1 MLAEIDVTLH
11 QDKPKQFWS
20 PQNLKVMERIYD
32 YYLRGPYIRKNL
44 SYNSNDVSRKK
55 KFIADKVSIEK
66 QKGERMLFSW
76 DEMTQLG

>member
-1 MLAEIDVTLH
+1 MLAEIYVTLQ
-11 QDKPKQFWS
+11 QDKPKKFWS
-20 PQNLKVMERIYD
+20 PQIKKVMERNYD

-76 DEMTQLG
+76 DEMTQLE

>member
-1 MLAEIDVTLH
+1 MNQTVFGVRYIY
-11 QDKPKQFWS
+11 
-20 PQNLKVMERIYD
+20 KVMERNVD

-76 DEMTQLG
+76 DEMTRLE

>member
-1 MLAEIDVTLH
+1 
-11 QDKPKQFWS
+11 
-20 PQNLKVMERIYD
+20 MERIYD

>member
-1 MLAEIDVTLH
+1 MNQTVFGVRYIY
-11 QDKPKQFWS
+11 
-20 PQNLKVMERIYD
+20 KVMERNVD

-44 SYNSNDVSRKK
+44 SCNSNDVSRKK

-76 DEMTQLG
+76 DEMTQVG

>member
-1 MLAEIDVTLH
+1 MLAEIYVTLQ
-11 QDKPKQFWS
+11 QDKPKKFWS
-20 PQNLKVMERIYD
+20 PQIKKVMERNYD

-76 DEMTQLG
+76 DEMTRLE

>member
-1 MLAEIDVTLH
+1 
-11 QDKPKQFWS
+11 
-20 PQNLKVMERIYD
+20 MERNDD

-44 SYNSNDVSRKK
+44 SYTSNDVSRKK

-76 DEMTQLG
+76 DGMTQLG

>member
-1 MLAEIDVTLH
+1 
-11 QDKPKQFWS
+11 
-20 PQNLKVMERIYD
+20 MERIYE

-44 SYNSNDVSRKK
+44 SYNSNAVSQKK

-76 DEMTQLG
+76 DEMTQLE

>member
-1 MLAEIDVTLH
+1 MLDEVCVTL
-11 QDKPKQFWS
+11 QLDEPNCFWS
-20 PQNLKVMERIYD
+20 PLNLKVMERNDD

-44 SYNSNDVSRKK
+44 SYTSNDVSRKK

-76 DEMTQLG
+76 DEMTQLE

>member
-1 MLAEIDVTLH
+1 MNQTVFGVRYIY
-11 QDKPKQFWS
+11 
-20 PQNLKVMERIYD
+20 KVMERNVD

-44 SYNSNDVSRKK
+44 SCNSNDVSRKK

-76 DEMTQLG
+76 DEMTRLE

>member
-1 MLAEIDVTLH
+1 
-11 QDKPKQFWS
+11 
-20 PQNLKVMERIYD
+20 MERIYD

-44 SYNSNDVSRKK
+44 SYNSNDVSQKK
-55 KFIADKVSIEK
+55 KFIADKVNIEK

>member
-1 MLAEIDVTLH
+1 MNQTVFGVRYIY
-11 QDKPKQFWS
+11 
-20 PQNLKVMERIYD
+20 KVMERNVD

-44 SYNSNDVSRKK
+44 SCNSNDVSRKK

-76 DEMTQLG
+76 DESTYFL

>member
-1 MLAEIDVTLH
+1 MQ
-11 QDKPKQFWS
+11 QDKPKKFWS
-20 PQNLKVMERIYD
+20 PQIKKVMERNYD

-76 DEMTQLG
+76 DEMTQLE

>member
-1 MLAEIDVTLH
+1 
-11 QDKPKQFWS
+11 
-20 PQNLKVMERIYD
+20 MERNDD
-32 YYLRGPYIRKNL
+32 YYLRGPF
-44 SYNSNDVSRKK
+44 NSNDVSRKK

>member
-1 MLAEIDVTLH
+1 
-11 QDKPKQFWS
+11 
-20 PQNLKVMERIYD
+20 MERKDD
-32 YYLRGPYIRKNL
+32 YYLRGPYIRKNF
-44 SYNSNDVSRKK
+44 SFNSNDVSRKK

>member
-1 MLAEIDVTLH
+1 
-11 QDKPKQFWS
+11 
-20 PQNLKVMERIYD
+20 MERNYD
-32 YYLRGPYIRKNL
+32 YYLHGPYIRKNL

-76 DEMTQLG
+76 DEMTQLE

>member
-1 MLAEIDVTLH
+1 
-11 QDKPKQFWS
+11 
-20 PQNLKVMERIYD
+20 MERNYD

-66 QKGERMLFSW
+66 QKEKGCSFHGMR
-76 DEMTQLG
+76 

>member
-1 MLAEIDVTLH
+1 
-11 QDKPKQFWS
+11 
-20 PQNLKVMERIYD
+20 MERIYD

-44 SYNSNDVSRKK
+44 SYNSNDVSQKK
-55 KFIADKVSIEK
+55 KFIVDKVSIEK

>member
-1 MLAEIDVTLH
+1 
-11 QDKPKQFWS
+11 
-20 PQNLKVMERIYD
+20 MERIYD

-44 SYNSNDVSRKK
+44 SYYSNDVSQKK

-76 DEMTQLG
+76 DEMTQLE

>member
-1 MLAEIDVTLH
+1 MNQTVFGVRYIY
-11 QDKPKQFWS
+11 
-20 PQNLKVMERIYD
+20 KVMERNVD

-44 SYNSNDVSRKK
+44 SCNSNDVSRKK